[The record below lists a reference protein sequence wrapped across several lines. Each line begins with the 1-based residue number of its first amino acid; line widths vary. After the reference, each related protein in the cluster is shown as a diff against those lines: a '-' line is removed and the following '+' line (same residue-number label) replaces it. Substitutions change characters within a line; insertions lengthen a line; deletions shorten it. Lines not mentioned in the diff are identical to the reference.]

1 MSDLKFS
8 SPELRFATATLATI
22 AALAPTVYFLLP
34 AKKQDSTAHVK
45 TFNNLIESYSTLR
58 PEALVST
65 ASRDFSHTV
74 LPASLNLPS
83 RPLAAFKQHAGMIFS
98 LFERFE
104 MTPQSNGRGDTVH
117 FSKET
122 NTVTAHCKMGGK
134 VNAESEMG
142 RKLIASGLTE
152 WWTECVLFVQ
162 MSPDGERIVEVRE
175 FVHSAKAE
183 ELQKRLSGVLSD

>member
-1 MSDLKFS
+1 MSELKFS

-34 AKKQDSTAHVK
+34 TKKQDSTEHVK
-45 TFNNLIESYSTLR
+45 TFDKLIKGYSTLR

-65 ASRDFSHTV
+65 ASRNFLHAA

-83 RPLAAFKQHAGMIFS
+83 RPLTAFKEHAGMIFS
-98 LFERFE
+98 LFESFE
-104 MTPQSNGRGDTVH
+104 MTPQPNGKGDTVH
-117 FSKET
+117 LSRET

-134 VNAESEMG
+134 VNAESPMG
-142 RKLIASGLTE
+142 QKLIASGLTE

-162 MSPDGERIVEVRE
+162 MSSDGKRIVEIRE

-183 ELQKRLSGVLSD
+183 ELQRRLSGVLSD